1 MELRADV
8 DGQRVTAI
16 VPVYNEAETL
26 ADVIRAL
33 QETDLVDEVLVVSD
47 GSTDGT
53 LDVIRQSGVRA
64 IHLTSNAGKAVAM
77 ATGIAHTASPII
89 VFIDGDILHL
99 NEALL
104 RQLILPVTE
113 GESDM
118 NIGVRN
124 RGALIN
130 MIHRRTG
137 PLLSGLRCLRREI
150 FAAVPDQFLQGYRVE
165 TALNWACRRLRMV
178 CTTTVLHN
186 LKHRVKE
193 SKRGLVMGLLGRCYM
208 FAAVFIAFLQ
218 LRFTPPRL
226 EAGPRPGPSQMELEY
241 INF

>member
-1 MELRADV
+1 MEPPDT
-8 DGQRVTAI
+8 QRVTAI

-33 QETDLVDEVLVVSD
+33 RATDLVDEILIISD

-53 LDVIRQSGVRA
+53 LDVIREAGVRA
-64 IHLTSNAGKAVAM
+64 IHLTSNAGKGVAM
-77 ATGIAHTASPII
+77 ATGVAHTTTPII
-89 VFIDGDILHL
+89 CFIDGDILHL
-99 NEALL
+99 TEALL

-118 NIGVRN
+118 NIGVRD
-124 RGALIN
+124 RGALVN
-130 MIHRRTG
+130 MVHRRTG

-150 FAAVPDQFLQGYRVE
+150 FAAVPDPFLQGYRIE
-165 TALNWACRRLRMV
+165 TALNWACRRLRLV

-186 LKHRVKE
+186 LEHRVKE
-193 SKRGLVMGLLGRCYM
+193 RKRGLVMGLLGRCYM
-208 FAAVFIAFLQ
+208 FGAVFLAYLQ

-226 EAGPRPGPSQMELEY
+226 ETGPRPGPAQLELEY

>member
-1 MELRADV
+1 MARNDSEL
-8 DGQRVTAI
+8 QRVTAI

-26 ADVIRAL
+26 EDVIRAL
-33 QETDLVDEVLVVSD
+33 KATDLVDEILIVSD

-53 LDVIRQSGVRA
+53 LDIIRDAGVRA
-64 IHLTSNAGKAVAM
+64 IHLTSNAGKGIAM
-77 ATGIAHTASPII
+77 ATGVAHSRTPII

-113 GESDM
+113 GASDM
-118 NIGVRN
+118 NIGVRD
-124 RGALIN
+124 RGAVVN

-150 FAAVPDQFLQGYRVE
+150 FAAVPDYFLQGYRIE
-165 TALNWACRRLRMV
+165 TALNWAARKLKRV
-178 CTTTVLHN
+178 STTTVLHN
-186 LKHRVKE
+186 LEHRVKE
-193 SKRGLVMGLLGRCYM
+193 RKRGLIMGLAGRLYM
-208 FAAVFIAFLQ
+208 FGAVFRAFLL
-218 LRFTPPRL
+218 LRFTPPRI
-226 EAGPRPGPSQMELEY
+226 ETEPRPRPSELELEY

>member
-1 MELRADV
+1 MEMPDS
-8 DGQRVTAI
+8 QRVAAI

-26 ADVIRAL
+26 AEVIRAL
-33 QETDLVDEVLVVSD
+33 RASELVDEVLVISD

-53 LDVIRQSGVRA
+53 LDIIRETGVRA
-64 IHLTSNAGKAVAM
+64 IHLTTNAGKGVAM
-77 ATGIAHTASPII
+77 ATGVAHTTAPII

-99 NEALL
+99 TEALL

-118 NIGVRN
+118 NIGVRD
-124 RGALIN
+124 RGALVN
-130 MIHRRTG
+130 MVHRRTG
-137 PLLSGLRCLRREI
+137 PLLSGLRCLRRDI
-150 FAAVPDQFLQGYRVE
+150 FAAVPDHFLQGYRIE
-165 TALNWACRRLRMV
+165 TALNWACRRLRRV

-186 LKHRVKE
+186 LEHLVKE
-193 SKRGLVMGLLGRCYM
+193 RKRGLVMGLLGRCYM
-208 FAAVFIAFLQ
+208 FGAVFAAYLQ

-226 EAGPRPGPSQMELEY
+226 EAGPRPGPAQLELEY